1 MESAHAHPKTEDS
14 AKATHAVSNS
24 TLSADAKAD
33 SGAAVGMPMFLQR
46 SAVAESEMEAQADE
60 DLLET
65 PSEATDT
72 EGTLQAKHLVTGGQ
86 MLQRQTTDEET
97 LEEDVLSDSSENSEA
112 TESEAAE
119 EESSEEPPLLQPKL
133 TVNPPNDDY
142 EQEADQVADAV
153 VQREALSHSAV
164 SPYAVSST
172 AATIQRKCAT
182 CEAEEQTQLEQS
194 EEDETVQRQASSSMA
209 AVDHQA
215 LPQSI
220 RPHDA
225 GSPLSTPVKAKIEPI
240 LGADLSSVRVHDS
253 DEDRQVA
260 HALKAQAFTHKNHI
274 WLGKNQRA
282 DDVKLM
288 SHESAHVVQQTAGS
302 EPIQR
307 LQRKP
312 ADYQHPEDGGGVRAR
327 LRARFRD
334 EIPDQSADTPAA
346 IDSEST
352 ANADA
357 RQARN
362 QVDPAEL
369 RSRSAEVQSDTAPDV
384 DRPAQER
391 PQVEQAAA
399 TAQQEAESAPDALIE
414 GEGAAGS
421 EATGASEGAEGEAS
435 GAADQAAGLAEQAFA
450 AAAAQTEPG
459 PEIEVEP
466 PPPVIPVDAAGEP
479 LQADPDADN
488 AVSDIAGRIQYLR
501 EQGTLMRT
509 QAAEGHANAEI
520 IRGNIARVSG
530 EVTKAEEGIATAQ
543 DHAQHRHEVV
553 GKAEEA
559 LGVSQEKQA
568 TVAAQA
574 PGYQTKAD
582 EGKEDSGPMASEA
595 GTLASENEANT
606 PDDADAAAKSREQGQ
621 KINQVGDDAQ
631 TMDGAIS
638 QTRSRA
644 DSLVGDAERAAE
656 LNTQTQEKISTGQQ
670 ALEQTDQRLSQ
681 HESQTS
687 QARAQVDGMASAPDE
702 VHAQANQLDD
712 QGQQLI
718 ESSFALEGRLH
729 QSQQNYATQMQDIPE
744 AEPWQGEIPG
754 EDGALQTQADTSQPA
769 DGEPVSVPIPETA
782 VGPAVSE
789 DAIETGLEPG
799 AETTA
804 PTEEPESPAA
814 GVEPVA
820 EGEAAGGSEPE
831 ADEGGGDTASA
842 LAPTVELGARQERS
856 DIDSDIPPWVTGVDP
871 ASVASREDRRRQ
883 IEDQRREEIGWFNQQ
898 LGGRSVAQIGV
909 GERFGL
915 VGSALSRRFQKIL
928 GNIKWPG
935 WGGLA
940 KMLLDPRSLL
950 AGAVGGLGMILS
962 GGANLFS
969 LEQWQRDPL
978 GNLLTS
984 AANIATGLAVILGS
998 ITALAGLV
1006 AAIMGAL
1013 ILITFG
1019 AFSPFGLPVIATC
1032 TTIITTVGGWTIAVG
1047 KVALVL
1053 QALALIKNL
1062 IDVATAQTADDLQ
1075 RETEEISGNINGSFQ
1090 AVMSIVGAKG
1100 AQAGL
1105 AGVRNRT
1112 AGVIRASRRAGGAR
1126 ALARQTARAA
1136 PGRIATGA
1144 RGAAAA
1150 VRAAPGRLAAGA
1162 RALPGRLA
1170 AGTVRGVRAALGLPR
1185 RVARGAQRRL
1195 RGLRDR
1201 FRQGRPSRS
1210 TVDPHR
1216 STLRQTGRKS
1226 GRDLTPEEVNSEL
1239 RVVQESPSRPI
1250 ARGDYDAEVHLP
1262 NGHTWRR
1269 NRKSG
1274 RWCRFSQQPDLCAAP
1289 QGTANPIAAAPDRV
1303 AVSSASDLRT
1313 LRSSQP
1319 VKPSGLS
1326 ADDALLWDDYVA
1338 YYNKRLDG
1346 LDQQLSTTGR
1356 MTADPPRTWDS
1367 YREVR
1372 TGGQAHTSRGR
1383 AHQDRVTRSMDDVR
1397 DDFLTQSDVGL
1408 SRQARPAK
1416 SEVVYADQL
1425 ILDRAD
1431 DSVVA
1436 VSNKSRDF
1444 ATRAG
1449 DRSQSS
1455 LSVVRNQVV
1464 DDVQELFDKYSGS
1477 LYVRRRSHPLYGQSI
1492 TVSEVTLVY
1501 ELGSLV
1507 PPDVA
1512 RVIMSTARA
1521 EAQRLNPG
1529 ITFHITFQ

>member
-1 MESAHAHPKTEDS
+1 MESAHARKAEDTAKT
-14 AKATHAVSNS
+14 THAAPEVALKPE
-24 TLSADAKAD
+24 TKAD
-33 SGAAVGMPMFLQR
+33 SGAAMGMPMFLQR
-46 SAVAESEMEAQADE
+46 SVAADPEMDAQTEE
-60 DLLET
+60 DLLE
-65 PSEATDT
+65 PSPEDAAT
-72 EGTLQAKHLVTGGQ
+72 ESTLQAKFLSNSLQRQEEVPEEETPEEDIQPEISEEPETDQGLQTQLVTGGET
-86 MLQRQTTDEET
+86 LQRQLTDETMAEDGVGESSEG
-97 LEEDVLSDSSENSEA
+97 LEEDSETTA
-112 TESEAAE
+112 D
-119 EESSEEPPLLQPKL
+119 EPPLLQPKL
-133 TVNPPNDDY
+133 TINPPNDDY

-153 VQREALSHSAV
+153 VQREALSGSAF
-164 SPYAVSST
+164 SPH
-172 AATIQRKCAT
+172 AASPIGAKIQRKCDA
-182 CEAEEQTQLEQS
+182 CEAEEQAQTAP
-194 EEDETVQRQASSSMA
+194 EEDDEAIQRQALSTT
-209 AVDHQA
+209 AVDSHV

-220 RPHDA
+220 RPHDS
-225 GSPLSTPVKAKIEPI
+225 GTPLLAPVKDKIEPV
-240 LGADLSSVRVHDS
+240 LGADLSGVRVHDN

-260 HALKAQAFTHKNHI
+260 HSLKAQAFTHKNHI

-312 ADYQHPEDGGGVRAR
+312 ADYQHPEDGGGVRSR

-334 EIPDQSADTPAA
+334 EIPDQEEGTSAAA
-346 IDSEST
+346 DSEST

-357 RQARN
+357 DRSRN
-362 QVDPAEL
+362 RVDPAEL
-369 RSRSAEVQSDTAPDV
+369 RSRSSEVQGDTAPDV

-399 TAQQEAESAPDALIE
+399 TAQQEAESAPEPLVE
-414 GEGAAGS
+414 GEGSAEPEAAGG
-421 EATGASEGAEGEAS
+421 ESEGAEGEAS
-435 GAADQAAGLAEQAFA
+435 SAAEQAAGLAEQAFA

-459 PEIEVEP
+459 PEVEVQP
-466 PPPVIPVDAAGEP
+466 PPPVTPVDAGGEP
-479 LQADPDADN
+479 LEADPDAES

-553 GKAEEA
+553 GQATEA

-568 TVAAQA
+568 TVAAEA

-582 EGKEDSGPMASEA
+582 EGKADSGPMASEA
-595 GTLASENEANT
+595 GALASENEANT
-606 PDDADAAAKSREQGQ
+606 PSDSDAAAKSREQGQ

-656 LNTQTQEKISTGQQ
+656 LNTQTQEKINTGQQ

-702 VHAQANQLDD
+702 VHAQANQLND

-718 ESSFALEGRLH
+718 GSSFALEGRLN
-729 QSQQNYATQMQDIPE
+729 QSQQNYATQMEGIPKV
-744 AEPWQGEIPG
+744 EPWQGEIPG
-754 EDGALQTQADTSQPA
+754 EDGALQAQEDTSQPS
-769 DGEPVSVPIPETA
+769 DGEPPAPVATPELTA
-782 VGPAVSE
+782 APAASE

-799 AETTA
+799 ADPSA
-804 PTEEPESPAA
+804 PTEEPEPAAAGDAA
-814 GVEPVA
+814 GVEPAA
-820 EGEAAGGSEPE
+820 EGDAAGGGDAATDE
-831 ADEGGGDTASA
+831 AGGDAAGA
-842 LAPTVELGARQERS
+842 LAPTVELGPRQERS
-856 DIDSDIPPWVTGVDP
+856 AIDSDIPPWVTGVDP
-871 ASVASREDRRRQ
+871 DSVASREDRRRQ
-883 IEDQRREEIGWFNQQ
+883 VEDQRREEIGWFNQQ

-1019 AFSPFGLPVIATC
+1019 AASPIALPVISVC

-1105 AGVRNRT
+1105 AGVRNRA
-1112 AGVIRASRRAGGAR
+1112 AGVIRASRRAGGAG

-1136 PGRIATGA
+1136 PGRLAAGARALPGRLATGA

-1170 AGTVRGVRAALGLPR
+1170 AGAARTVRSAVGLPGR
-1185 RVARGAQRRL
+1185 MARGTQRRL

-1201 FRQGRPSRS
+1201 FRQGRPEGR
-1210 TVDPHR
+1210 TVRQHR
-1216 STLRQTGRKS
+1216 EALRRTGRKPGS
-1226 GRDLTPEEVNSEL
+1226 ELTPDEMSTEL
-1239 RVVQESPSRPI
+1239 NVVRNTRARSIS
-1250 ARGDYDAEVHLP
+1250 RGDYDAEVRFP

-1269 NRKSG
+1269 NRRSG
-1274 RWCRFSQQPDLCAAP
+1274 LWCRFSAKPDICAVPEGGPGTPPSAAQPRRETVEEYLARGGKITRGPTRPHQPEPFWDMPPNLAPTRAALGDGP
-1289 QGTANPIAAAPDRV
+1289 EFGALGVANR
-1303 AVSSASDLRT
+1303 
-1313 LRSSQP
+1313 
-1319 VKPSGLS
+1319 
-1326 ADDALLWDDYVA
+1326 
-1338 YYNKRLDG
+1338 
-1346 LDQQLSTTGR
+1346 
-1356 MTADPPRTWDS
+1356 
-1367 YREVR
+1367 
-1372 TGGQAHTSRGR
+1372 
-1383 AHQDRVTRSMDDVR
+1383 
-1397 DDFLTQSDVGL
+1397 
-1408 SRQARPAK
+1408 
-1416 SEVVYADQL
+1416 
-1425 ILDRAD
+1425 
-1431 DSVVA
+1431 
-1436 VSNKSRDF
+1436 
-1444 ATRAG
+1444 TRAG
-1449 DRSQSS
+1449 MSRLPRHHVLPQEHRSWFEARGFTGRQNIDRFTVEMGTGPHQAIHGGGNWR
-1455 LSVVRNQVV
+1455 LGRTWQNEWNRRIMR
-1464 DDVQELFDKYSGS
+1464 EL
-1477 LYVRRRSHPLYGQSI
+1477 RQ
-1492 TVSEVTLVY
+1492 
-1501 ELGSLV
+1501 
-1507 PPDVA
+1507 
-1512 RVIMSTARA
+1512 A
-1521 EAQRLNPG
+1521 EQRLGRQLTVREIWTTTTRLMREYRIPRD
-1529 ITFHITFQ
+1529 FVPYS